1 MRSPIL
7 CVCECVCAYARISS
21 ASIVYVASCGSRRKA
36 LSTACIRAQ
45 RILDIGY
52 EVTAA
57 VVWMVSLESY
67 GCKDCQSHSTT

>member
-7 CVCECVCAYARISS
+7 CVCECVCAYARMIS
-21 ASIVYVASCGSRRKA
+21 ASIVFLSSCGSRRKA
-36 LSTACIRAQ
+36 LITRMHEPSESFGT
-45 RILDIGY
+45 GY